1 MMQNSIKSN
10 GNKEQEM
17 AQQARKQGN
26 KKAGAARQ
34 LPTFVENLFNLAEA
48 AIVDLPIAAVKRLA
62 GSSDERDL
70 HEAGWKAY
78 DAAVAI
84 ANDATNRVFTT
95 PAIAGLTSRSLE
107 AAVRWQRLNNALSGA
122 FFAAL
127 WPSLGL
133 PTATEVQAARDEL
146 SEVRGEIQAMRI
158 ESEQR
163 AATRREFKPAVS
175 MPSARLDMER
185 AMSTTGIFQQPMYSD
200 WSSHEKAAQEIP
212 NVRN

>member
-1 MMQNSIKSN
+1 MQNSIMSTAK
-10 GNKEQEM
+10 KEQEM
-17 AQQARKQGN
+17 AQQARKQGS
-26 KKAGAARQ
+26 KRAGAARK
-34 LPTFVENLFNLAEA
+34 LPTFAENLFNLAEA
-48 AIVDLPIAAVKRLA
+48 AIVDLPIAAAKRLA
-62 GSSDERDL
+62 GSSNERDL

-95 PAIAGLTSRSLE
+95 PAIAGAASRSLE
-107 AAVRWQRLNNALSGA
+107 AAVRWQRLNNALTGA
-122 FFAAL
+122 FFATL

-146 SEVRGEIQAMRI
+146 SEIRGEIQAMRI
-158 ESEQR
+158 EAEQR
-163 AATRREFKPAVS
+163 AATRREYTPAVS
-175 MPSARLDMER
+175 KPSARLDLER

-200 WSSHEKAAQEIP
+200 WSAQEMTAEEIP

>member
-1 MMQNSIKSN
+1 MQNSIKTKA
-10 GNKEQEM
+10 NKEQEM
-17 AQQARKQGN
+17 AQQARKQGS
-26 KKAGAARQ
+26 KRAGAARK

-48 AIVDLPIAAVKRLA
+48 AIVDLPVAAVKRLA

-107 AAVRWQRLNNALSGA
+107 AAVRWQRLNNALAGA
-122 FFAAL
+122 FFASL

-133 PTATEVQAARDEL
+133 PTATEVQAAREDL
-146 SEVRGEIQAMRI
+146 SEIRGEIQAMRI

-163 AATRREFKPAVS
+163 AATRREYKPVVG
-175 MPSARLDMER
+175 MPSARLDLER

-200 WSSHEKAAQEIP
+200 WSAKEVTAEEIT

>member
-1 MMQNSIKSN
+1 MQ
-10 GNKEQEM
+10 KEPEM
-17 AQQARKQGN
+17 AQQARKQVSR
-26 KKAGAARQ
+26 KAGAARK

-48 AIVDLPIAAVKRLA
+48 TVIDFPIAAAKRLA
-62 GSSDERDL
+62 GSSDEREL

-95 PAIAGLTSRSLE
+95 PAIASMTSRSLE

-127 WPSLGL
+127 WPALGL
-133 PTATEVQAARDEL
+133 PTAAEVQAARDDL
-146 SEVRGEIQAMRI
+146 SEIRGEIQAMRI
-158 ESEQR
+158 ASGQR
-163 AATRREFKPAVS
+163 APARREFAPAVS
-175 MPSARLDMER
+175 MPSARLDLER
-185 AMSTTGIFQQPMYSD
+185 AMSTTGIFQQPMYSE
-200 WSSHEKAAQEIP
+200 WNAQQIAAEGS

>member
-1 MMQNSIKSN
+1 MRNSTESKA
-10 GNKEQEM
+10 NKEQEM
-17 AQQARKQGN
+17 AQQARKQGS
-26 KKAGAARQ
+26 KRAGAIRK

-48 AIVDLPIAAVKRLA
+48 AIVDLPVAAAKRLA
-62 GSSDERDL
+62 GSADERDL

-95 PAIAGLTSRSLE
+95 PAIASLTSRSLE
-107 AAVRWQRLNNALSGA
+107 AAVRWQRLNNAVSGA
-122 FFAAL
+122 FFATL

-146 SEVRGEIQAMRI
+146 SGIRGELQALRI
-158 ESEQR
+158 ESEHR
-163 AATRREFKPAVS
+163 AAARREFKPVVS
-175 MPSARLDMER
+175 MPSARLDLER
-185 AMSTTGIFQQPMYSD
+185 AMSTTGVFQQPMYSD
-200 WSSHEKAAQEIP
+200 WSAREMTADESS

>member
-1 MMQNSIKSN
+1 MRNSMKSK
-10 GNKEQEM
+10 GNEEQEM
-17 AQQARKQGN
+17 AQQARKQGS
-26 KKAGAARQ
+26 KKGGVARE

-48 AIVDLPIAAVKRLA
+48 AIVDLPVAAVKRLV
-62 GSSDERDL
+62 GSSDEREL

-95 PAIAGLTSRSLE
+95 PAIASLTSRSLE
-107 AAVRWQRLNNALSGA
+107 AAVRWQRLNNAVSGA

-133 PTATEVQAARDEL
+133 PTASVVQAARDEL
-146 SEVRGEIQAMRI
+146 SEIRGELQALRI
-158 ESEQR
+158 ESGER
-163 AATRREFKPAVS
+163 AAARREFKPVVS
-175 MPSARLDMER
+175 MPSARLDLER

-200 WSSHEKAAQEIP
+200 WSAREMVADEGS

>member
-1 MMQNSIKSN
+1 MRNSMKSK
-10 GNKEQEM
+10 GKEEQEM
-17 AQQARKQGN
+17 AQQARKQGS
-26 KKAGAARQ
+26 KKGGVARE

-48 AIVDLPIAAVKRLA
+48 AIVDLPVAAVKRLV
-62 GSSDERDL
+62 GSSDEREL

-95 PAIAGLTSRSLE
+95 PAIASLTSRSLE
-107 AAVRWQRLNNALSGA
+107 AAVRWQRLNNAVSGA

-133 PTATEVQAARDEL
+133 PTASVVQAARDEL
-146 SEVRGEIQAMRI
+146 SEIRGELQALRI
-158 ESEQR
+158 ESGER
-163 AATRREFKPAVS
+163 AAARREFKPVVS
-175 MPSARLDMER
+175 MPSARLDLER

-200 WSSHEKAAQEIP
+200 WSAREMVADEGS

>member
-1 MMQNSIKSN
+1 MA
-10 GNKEQEM
+10 EQ
-17 AQQARKQGN
+17 ASKQGS
-26 KKAGAARQ
+26 KKAGATRK
-34 LPTFVENLFNLAEA
+34 LPTFVENLFSLAEA
-48 AIVDLPIAAVKRLA
+48 AIVDLPIAAAKRLA
-62 GSSDERDL
+62 GGADERDL

-95 PAIAGLTSRSLE
+95 PAIANLTSRSLE

-146 SEVRGEIQAMRI
+146 VDLRGEIQAMRI

-163 AATRREFKPAVS
+163 AATRREFKPSVS
-175 MPSARLDMER
+175 MPSARLDLER

-200 WSSHEKAAQEIP
+200 WSAQEMVAKESSS
-212 NVRN
+212 VRN

>member
-1 MMQNSIKSN
+1 MQPNLMKSK
-10 GNKEQEM
+10 GRKEPEM
-17 AQQARKQGN
+17 GQQALSQGN
-26 KKAGAARQ
+26 KKGGDARK

-48 AIVDLPIAAVKRLA
+48 AIVDLPVAAAKRLA
-62 GSSDERDL
+62 GSSNERDL

-78 DAAVAI
+78 DAVVAI

-107 AAVRWQRLNNALSGA
+107 GAVRWQRLNNAVSGA

-127 WPSLGL
+127 WPSIGL

-146 SEVRGEIQAMRI
+146 SEIRDEIQALRI

-163 AATRREFKPAVS
+163 AVSRREFKPAAS
-175 MPSARLDMER
+175 MPPARLDLER

-200 WSSHEKAAQEIP
+200 WSAQQMAAEASS